1 MCVYGITHVNPTI
14 KIKLNQHVK
23 QKLKMLP
30 FEIESK
36 HNQTLHS
43 PDYASLSLLSKSVSE
58 QKEIEEWCLGPS
70 KRQKQSTKKKKKS
83 CGVEQLK
90 STYALATKLK
100 IIKILKS
107 TTS

>member
-23 QKLKMLP
+23 QNLKMLP

-43 PDYASLSLLSKSVSE
+43 PDYASLSLSLSLSLLSKSVSE
-58 QKEIEEWCLGPS
+58 QKEIEE
-70 KRQKQSTKKKKKS
+70 
-83 CGVEQLK
+83 
-90 STYALATKLK
+90 
-100 IIKILKS
+100 
-107 TTS
+107 

>member
-43 PDYASLSLLSKSVSE
+43 PDCASLSLSLSLLSKSVSE
-58 QKEIEEWCLGPS
+58 QKEIEE
-70 KRQKQSTKKKKKS
+70 
-83 CGVEQLK
+83 
-90 STYALATKLK
+90 
-100 IIKILKS
+100 
-107 TTS
+107 